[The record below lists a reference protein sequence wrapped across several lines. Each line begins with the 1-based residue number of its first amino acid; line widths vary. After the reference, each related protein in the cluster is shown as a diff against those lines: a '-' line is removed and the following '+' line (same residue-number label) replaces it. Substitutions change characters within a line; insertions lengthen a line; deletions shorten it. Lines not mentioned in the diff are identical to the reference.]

1 MGKQVNFIVRLSTK
15 YFKTVAN
22 YILKNRTPIL
32 IGVGTGATAVVVAEE
47 ASKSKERKIQQ
58 EKNLLYKEAL
68 TKQQAKNDAICE
80 ENKELKEILSDIVI
94 HNNEANYE
102 KV

>member
-15 YFKTVAN
+15 YFKPVAN

-32 IGVGTGATAVVVAEE
+32 IGVGTGASAVVVAGE

-80 ENKELKEILSDIVI
+80 ENKELKKILSVIVS

>member
-15 YFKTVAN
+15 YFKPVAN

-47 ASKSKERKIQQ
+47 ASKSKEHKIQQ

-68 TKQQAKNDAICE
+68 TKQQAKNDAIRE
-80 ENKELKEILSDIVI
+80 ENKELKKILSDIVS

>member
-15 YFKTVAN
+15 YFKPVAN

-47 ASKSKERKIQQ
+47 ASKSK
-58 EKNLLYKEAL
+58 
-68 TKQQAKNDAICE
+68 
-80 ENKELKEILSDIVI
+80 
-94 HNNEANYE
+94 
-102 KV
+102 